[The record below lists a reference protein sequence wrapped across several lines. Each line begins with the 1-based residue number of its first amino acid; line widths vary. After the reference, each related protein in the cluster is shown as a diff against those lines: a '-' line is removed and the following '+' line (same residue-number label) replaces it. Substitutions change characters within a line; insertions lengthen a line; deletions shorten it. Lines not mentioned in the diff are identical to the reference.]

1 MAGSGLLIAGVAAAI
16 TAIIVLRLSWGR
28 KGRSVFLNVIGWL
41 LLAGGIAT
49 GCVFARAWGAA
60 VVTLWAMGAALAA
73 LAAAAWRSTPAR
85 RKASNRRAGMLPEK
99 GQPTRVGGRIGTFM
113 MTTLAAMVSSVALAV
128 ASRGLFLLA
137 GASEADANVIALFAV
152 PLVWAVLAFIVLMTG
167 SRRRQVAILAAP
179 IALALPALAKGG
191 II

>member
-1 MAGSGLLIAGVAAAI
+1 
-16 TAIIVLRLSWGR
+16 
-28 KGRSVFLNVIGWL
+28 
-41 LLAGGIAT
+41 
-49 GCVFARAWGAA
+49 
-60 VVTLWAMGAALAA
+60 
-73 LAAAAWRSTPAR
+73 
-85 RKASNRRAGMLPEK
+85 MLPEK